1 MKKRIISILCALA
14 LCLGLLP
21 ATAWAANT
29 PVAYLTW
36 SEEQSKLVTDTCDSY
51 ISLNSSSNI
60 SSLGTEGQQKWYV
73 LKGNNSRRFRI
84 EVKGDVHLILSNN
97 CTLTAQ
103 QGIHVPDGSSLT
115 IYAQSENEN
124 EMGKLVALS
133 GDDY

>member
-60 SSLGTEGQQKWYV
+60 SSLGTKVSKNGMS
-73 LKGNNSRRFRI
+73 LKGIIPGVF
-84 EVKGDVHLILSNN
+84 
-97 CTLTAQ
+97 A
-103 QGIHVPDGSSLT
+103 
-115 IYAQSENEN
+115 
-124 EMGKLVALS
+124 
-133 GDDY
+133 